1 VAEIHPWIDGSN
13 GKLQAHRKKA
23 GEKGE
28 VPTLMIKE

>member
-13 GKLQAHRKKA
+13 GKAALRKRA